1 MYTPMNTVAA
11 AYRVVVLFEFITSVN
26 ESNISIGEY
35 HYDVLTDGQYIALV
49 RVEDRETVAEYQL
62 VNGSWVEVIE
72 PGMVARQAI
81 EVLNDIN
88 AKYSE
93 WELNHVYHGALV
105 EDYEDMDQLLSLPLH
120 SVEVDDIPFQALCP
134 KRARCGVDSSLLTEQ
149 ALWQFCLYY
158 MFTISLGSYAISNN
172 GKKGLVVEISGGK
185 AKLLLSDNTKLH
197 YSLSSLRP
205 MGPVAK
211 LVEYNYAQYL
221 VTPKD
226 TIVSVCTGRIMK
238 WNDSH
243 KERSAILSLAHSI

>member
-1 MYTPMNTVAA
+1 MSTIAMNTVAA
-11 AYRVVVLFEFITSVN
+11 YRVAVLFESITLVN
-26 ESNISIGEY
+26 DSNISIGDH

-120 SVEVDDIPFQALCP
+120 SVEVDDIPF
-134 KRARCGVDSSLLTEQ
+134 
-149 ALWQFCLYY
+149 
-158 MFTISLGSYAISNN
+158 
-172 GKKGLVVEISGGK
+172 
-185 AKLLLSDNTKLH
+185 
-197 YSLSSLRP
+197 
-205 MGPVAK
+205 
-211 LVEYNYAQYL
+211 
-221 VTPKD
+221 
-226 TIVSVCTGRIMK
+226 
-238 WNDSH
+238 
-243 KERSAILSLAHSI
+243 

>member
-1 MYTPMNTVAA
+1 MSTIAMNTVAA

-35 HYDVLTDGQYIALV
+35 HYDVLTDGQYISLV

-93 WELNHVYHGALV
+93 WESTHIYQGALV

-120 SVEVDDIPFQALCP
+120 SVEIDDIPF
-134 KRARCGVDSSLLTEQ
+134 
-149 ALWQFCLYY
+149 
-158 MFTISLGSYAISNN
+158 
-172 GKKGLVVEISGGK
+172 
-185 AKLLLSDNTKLH
+185 
-197 YSLSSLRP
+197 
-205 MGPVAK
+205 
-211 LVEYNYAQYL
+211 
-221 VTPKD
+221 
-226 TIVSVCTGRIMK
+226 
-238 WNDSH
+238 
-243 KERSAILSLAHSI
+243 